1 MAFPIVVGEST
12 IGPRKDV
19 SISLHIP
26 ITGNVDF
33 NFKKINQVLNRF
45 DIEKDARV
53 TPHAWK
59 SRDDY
64 FFFDE
69 IFYNP
74 KDPEFLRINY
84 STFDLL
90 KKTIL
95 ETPEFGGTPMR
106 LCLLERPDPEHKK
119 LQAKYIYR
127 DSGYQPSDFSE
138 KYISVYTPGS
148 YIDPGSRKKPGNV
161 PNLRIFP
168 SPGRNVT
175 LKSDYLDQYGFGNV
189 IEEIL
194 CATDES
200 KNCGLAIKTKKALT
214 FYGEQFLN
222 AEVIN
227 KTINSRFEVK
237 PLPNYFTSNT
247 EKNTILNNKLT
258 SMPEKTK
265 YLLGKELGDT
275 LQVLYASVHF
285 RDAMIF
291 DPSLTELD
299 ACVFTVDD
307 TVLVRSK
314 LCGLPVAMQQ
324 INPVVGVHVCNY
336 YLPTTNHL
344 ELLAQQK
351 RILMDEAY
359 STNTKLIQRIQKVIS
374 DGFEYDKTYELTDE
388 GKTIFNQ
395 FVRYIQNMNETISS
409 INSDSLDTYLLEMK
423 EHTAVEIFKHGI
435 KPNTVTI
442 RIYHTTHAE
451 HDLVHIWCSKNGK
464 KFIDY
469 LMTLSTPINMLRSPY
484 KSPSAKRPRLSDTT
498 GGGEEEDKSI
508 TTLFLEAVGGNMDE
522 AEDILL
528 VLYDYL
534 DYVGMTPLN
543 PTIVNYLV
551 KNLDKI
557 QEMSFTEF
565 KDNFYEICDK
575 VINKGVIKKQ
585 EEVINNAFSF
595 LPEKSMTV
603 VAATAGG
610 GKTRRKLRG
619 KK

>member
-19 SISLHIP
+19 SITLHVPKI
-26 ITGNVDF
+26 GNVDF

-53 TPHAWK
+53 KPYAWK

-74 KDPEFLRINY
+74 KDALFSGIDFD
-84 STFDLL
+84 TFELL

-95 ETPEFGGTPMR
+95 ETPEFGGSPMR
-106 LCLLERPDPEHKK
+106 LCLLERSDPEHKK

-127 DSGYQPSDFSE
+127 DSGFKPSDFSE
-138 KYISVYTPGS
+138 KYVSVYSPGS

-168 SPGRNVT
+168 TPGRNVT
-175 LKSDYLDQYGFGNV
+175 LKSDYLEQYGFGNV

-194 CATDES
+194 CATDEA
-200 KNCGLAIKTKKALT
+200 KNCGLTIKTKRALT
-214 FYGEQFLN
+214 SHGEPFLN
-222 AEVIN
+222 AEVLN
-227 KTINSRFEVK
+227 KIINSRFEVN
-237 PLPNYFTSNT
+237 PPPNYFTSNT
-247 EKNTILNNKLT
+247 EKNAILNNPDT
-258 SMPEKTK
+258 PMPEKTK

-285 RDAMIF
+285 RDAMLF
-291 DPSLTELD
+291 DKSLTEVD
-299 ACVFTVDD
+299 ACVFTVDE

-314 LCGLPVAMQQ
+314 LAGLPVAMQQ
-324 INPVVGVHVCNY
+324 MDPVVGVHVCNY
-336 YLPTTNHL
+336 YLPTTDPA

-351 RILMDEAY
+351 KILMDEAT
-359 STNTKLIQRIQKVIS
+359 STNSKIIRRIEKVIS
-374 DGFEYDKTYELTDE
+374 EGFDYDKSYELTDQ
-388 GKTIFNQ
+388 GKTIFNHLIQ
-395 FVRYIQNMNETISS
+395 VIRHMNQTIPLVR
-409 INSDSLDTYLLEMK
+409 SDSLDTYLLEMK
-423 EHTAVEIFKHGI
+423 EYTAVEIFKHGI
-435 KPNTVTI
+435 KPNTAATRV
-442 RIYHTTHAE
+442 YHTRYAE
-451 HDLVHIWCSKNGK
+451 YDLVHIWCSENGK
-464 KFIDY
+464 RFIDY

-484 KSPSAKRPRLSDTT
+484 KSPSAKRSRLSDTT
-498 GGGEEEDKSI
+498 GGGGEEDKSI
-508 TTLFLEAVGGNMDE
+508 TTLFLEAVGGNKDE

-543 PTIVNYLV
+543 PKIVNYLV
-551 KNLDKI
+551 KNLDEI
-557 QEMSFTEF
+557 QEMSLTEF
-565 KDNFYEICDK
+565 KDIFFKICDK
-575 VINKGVIKKQ
+575 IINEGIIKKQ
-585 EEVINNAFSF
+585 EESMNDAFSF
-595 LPEKSMTV
+595 LPAPV